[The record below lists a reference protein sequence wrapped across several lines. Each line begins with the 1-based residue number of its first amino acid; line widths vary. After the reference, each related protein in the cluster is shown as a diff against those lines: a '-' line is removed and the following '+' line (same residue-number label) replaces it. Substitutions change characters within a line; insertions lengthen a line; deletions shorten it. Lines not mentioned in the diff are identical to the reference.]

1 MRSTDLHVL
10 IVAEHAS
17 ARFGG
22 EALLP
27 LQYFRLLRKRGID
40 AHLVVHA
47 RVRSELE
54 ALLPGARDR
63 IHYIPDTRLHVG
75 LWNIGQHLPARVNTF
90 TLGAVSHL
98 YSQILQR
105 QLVRRIVRDQGIDL
119 VHEPIPVSPRLP
131 SAMFDVGAP
140 VVIGPMNGGMDFP
153 AAFAHLESP
162 IEHHAV
168 GLLRASTELANRLI
182 PGKVKAAALVVANP
196 RTYAAL
202 PRVTAGVPVF
212 ELVENGVDLE
222 RFRRVPP
229 AVQRQTGSV
238 RFGFVGRLV
247 DLKGLD
253 ILLDALAALDPALD
267 TSLEILGDGAE
278 RPALEAQARRL
289 GIERRVR
296 FHGFVPHEMVAER
309 MRDLAALVLPSLR
322 ECGGAVV
329 LEAMAIGLPVIATR
343 WGGPADYLDE
353 SCGILIDPT
362 SRDAMVTALRDAMIR
377 LARDRELRLGMG
389 ARGRAKVE
397 ARFDW
402 ERKIDEMLRIY
413 EQCAAR
419 SQPPSSAT

>member
-1 MRSTDLHVL
+1 MQSTNLRVL

-27 LQYFRLLRKRGID
+27 LQYFRLLRKRRID
-40 AHLVVHA
+40 VRLVVHA

-54 ALLPGARDR
+54 ALLPMERDR
-63 IHYIPDTRLHVG
+63 IHYVPDTRLHVG
-75 LWNIGQHLPARVNTF
+75 LWKLGRRLPARVNTF
-90 TLGAVSHL
+90 SLGAVSHL

-105 QLVRRIVRDQGIDL
+105 KVVRRIVRDQRVDL
-119 VHEPIPVSPRLP
+119 VHEPMPVSPRLP
-131 SAMFDVGAP
+131 SGMFDVGAP

-162 IEHHAV
+162 IERRAV
-168 GLLRASTELANRLI
+168 ALLRAGTELANRLI

-196 RTYAAL
+196 RTCAAL

-212 ELVENGVDLE
+212 DLVENGVDLE
-222 RFRRVPP
+222 HFRRVPA
-229 AVQRQTGSV
+229 AVQRHTGSV

-247 DLKGLD
+247 DWKAVD
-253 ILLDALAALDPALD
+253 ILLEAFAALDPALD
-267 TSLEILGDGAE
+267 TALEILGDGEE
-278 RPALEAQARRL
+278 RPTLEAQARRL

-296 FHGFVPHEMVAER
+296 FHGFVPHEEIAER
-309 MRDLAALVLPSLR
+309 MRDWAALVLPSLR

-329 LEAMAIGLPVIATR
+329 LEAMAVGLPVIATR

-362 SRDAMVTALRDAMIR
+362 SRDTMVTAVRDAMSR
-377 LARDRELRLGMG
+377 LARDRELRQGMG

-397 ARFDW
+397 AQFDW
-402 ERKIDEMLRIY
+402 ELKIDEMLRIY
-413 EQCAAR
+413 EECAAR
-419 SQPPSSAT
+419 EQRPAA